1 MTKVIKIMKTFFLAL
16 LLLSTTMSIKIKIRT
31 PRSSG
36 SSSSQGQTGGW
47 NTNRSCG
54 PIAPQ
59 VDVGSLFSIYA
70 EQLYSIF
77 NDPINE
83 LLLVKHERQ
92 IVAGV
97 NHRIIF
103 RVRDK
108 QTNDKL
114 FIGMSLYVDLQGNVR
129 VTGYLESFDK
139 NDIVKALGFSNG
151 RLFRYRCNDLNNV
164 ASSGFV
170 NWAQSLI
177 GGLSQTSSHQ
187 DDLSGFDDFNQPQ
200 THNQPSYGQ
209 VPPQTQPSYGQV
221 PPQTQPV
228 QNQFGGDDSPF
239 EEKTININIR
249 GRNPDGSQ
257 FLIGSSR
264 PKATD

>member
-1 MTKVIKIMKTFFLAL
+1 MKTFFLAL

-31 PRSSG
+31 PKSSG
-36 SSSSQGQTGGW
+36 SSSQGQTGVW
-47 NTNRSCG
+47 NTNRTCG

-59 VDVGSLFSIYA
+59 VEVGSLFSIYA

-129 VTGYLESFDK
+129 VTGYLESFNK

-170 NWAQSLI
+170 NWAQSLL
-177 GGLSQTSSHQ
+177 GGLSQSSSHQ

-200 THNQPSYGQ
+200 NQASYGH
-209 VPPQTQPSYGQV
+209 VPQQTQPA
-221 PPQTQPV
+221 

-264 PKATD
+264 PKPSN